1 MVIILAG
8 RWLAAGRRPG
18 DLHVLV
24 INGPNLNRT
33 GYRQPEVYGSLTLE
47 DINGQLNRL
56 ALTLGMRLTFFQS
69 NHEGEL
75 VDFLQGSAA
84 GAQGIIINPGA
95 LTHYGYSLRDA
106 LQDAGL
112 PAIEVH
118 LSNIHAREEF
128 RRHSVLAPV
137 LTGQVAGLGSQ
148 GYLLALRALAHIAGV
163 AGC

>member
-1 MVIILAG
+1 M
-8 RWLAAGRRPG
+8 
-18 DLHVLV
+18 
-24 INGPNLNRT
+24 
-33 GYRQPEVYGSLTLE
+33 
-47 DINGQLNRL
+47 
-56 ALTLGMRLTFFQS
+56 
-69 NHEGEL
+69 
-75 VDFLQGSAA
+75 VDFLQESAA

-137 LTGQVAGLGSQ
+137 LTGQIAGLGLQ
-148 GYLLALRALAHIAGV
+148 GYLLALRALVVVGEGK
-163 AGC
+163 GC